1 MATRVKK
8 DKPNAMTEEQ
18 INRTSEIITSLFKKC
33 DASLNDKY
41 DRKRICKTLIGQLL
55 LNTNSDKEFHS
66 VLKTSI
72 CEYIT
77 TSSNK
82 NYYYS
87 NVDLDL
93 DPKSKNLFST
103 AGMYSTKSKAK
114 ILWVNGIHAYA
125 HKTSRGK
132 VVITQ
137 SGEEQ
142 KDSYDKIKK
151 YLQLYSTQIKQSF
164 APQWS

>member
-33 DASLNDKY
+33 DATLNDKY
-41 DRKRICKTLIGQLL
+41 NKKRICKTLIGQLL

-77 TSSNK
+77 TSFNK
-82 NYYYS
+82 NHYYAPL
-87 NVDLDL
+87 DLDL
-93 DPKSKNLFST
+93 DPKTRYLFST
-103 AGMYSTKSKAK
+103 QPSAYVSKSEAK
-114 ILWVNGIHAYA
+114 KFSVNNVWTYN
-125 HKTSRGK
+125 HKIAKGK
-132 VVITQ
+132 VVVSQGGQ
-137 SGEEQ
+137 SSHT
-142 KDSYDKIKK
+142 SYER
-151 YLQLYSTQIKQSF
+151 IKQDINSYHLVNESIV
-164 APQWS
+164 QWS